1 MFILRLAN
9 EKTEKNLIINM
20 KAGVKEPFLIVIL
33 SERRCNMMHIVR
45 MIAYALV
52 ITGAIVWGIV
62 GFFNYNIVAALF
74 GDATLLSRIVYSL
87 VGISGITLLATSGFE
102 ECYCSCSDDTKHY

>member
-1 MFILRLAN
+1 
-9 EKTEKNLIINM
+9 
-20 KAGVKEPFLIVIL
+20 
-33 SERRCNMMHIVR
+33 MHVTK

-74 GDATLLSRIVYSL
+74 GDGTLMSRIVYSL
-87 VGISGITLLATSGFE
+87 VGISGIFLLATVDNE
-102 ECYCSCSDDTKHY
+102 VCYCDCSEENH